1 MQPTKTLKNKR
12 ILYLVTQTK
21 WGGAQK
27 YVLELAEHF
36 AKKNEV
42 HIAYGETKNIDQRF
56 LDIAEKLNIKTIPVD
71 SLVRDISPT
80 KEIVA
85 LPDLVKVLSKGNY
98 NLVHLNSSKA
108 GLIGSLAA
116 KMYSMNPMNLRLRVV
131 YTAHGFVFNEPL
143 APRTKK
149 MYKMSEKFS
158 TALQHLIITVSD
170 YDKKSALENK
180 IGSKRKLHT
189 VHNGL
194 DFGRYHFLDSQEA
207 RQQLNLSENKKYFGT
222 IASFYKTKGYEFL
235 LEAIK
240 LLKEE
245 NSPLL
250 DTYNWAFMGDG
261 PELDNIKKLAKEY
274 NVSDYVKF
282 LGEKENAW
290 KYLNAF
296 DYFILPSTKEGLP
309 YTILEAGLAKLPTIS
324 TQVGGIPEILTND
337 KTGLVVPPANPLSL
351 AEAMKKLDK
360 DQALSN
366 TLAENNFK
374 NIRENFG
381 LQKTLT
387 KTEELYLKLF

>member
-1 MQPTKTLKNKR
+1 M
-12 ILYLVTQTK
+12 
-21 WGGAQK
+21 
-27 YVLELAEHF
+27 
-36 AKKNEV
+36 
-42 HIAYGETKNIDQRF
+42 
-56 LDIAEKLNIKTIPVD
+56 DIAEKLNIKTIPVD